1 MKKKLLTGGIPFP
14 YMADVIFVFI
24 SLEGGVGISLSMCT
38 HRFWVIWVGI
48 VSVFWVKNCFFHIFL
63 SGRGGAVLKIFRAG
77 LGQPF
82 FLGLG
87 QGGACIPD
95 FSNHKGVTVLN
106 CITKKVAYCILRQY
120 TILQNIALP
129 FSARLDVTNCAHWE
143 NNFSFLAQT
152 FRNSL
157 QEQVQE
163 EGAGAG
169 GAIIQE
175 I

>member
-1 MKKKLLTGGIPFP
+1 MYPSILGYLGRYCFCFLGEKLFLPYFSTPRGTKGIIFCFGAGQKKKFPGWGG
-14 YMADVIFVFI
+14 A
-24 SLEGGVGISLSMCT
+24 
-38 HRFWVIWVGI
+38 
-48 VSVFWVKNCFFHIFL
+48 VKLGAF

-106 CITKKVAYCILRQY
+106 CITKKVAYCILRQF

-129 FSARLDVTNCAHWE
+129 FSARLDVTNCAHWG